1 MTMHPGPRRAA
12 AAARA
17 AAGGDDT
24 ILRRVRRYMELHRR
38 ATLGDLAL
46 HFDTPAPAMVGMLDT
61 WVRKGRIKRL
71 DVRATCN
78 VSCPLAC
85 DDSAMTIFEWVDAAT
100 TTPVPPA
107 IDRMHPGSEGACRQR
122 T

>member
-1 MTMHPGPRRAA
+1 MTTRPNTIDTPAL
-12 AAARA
+12 
-17 AAGGDDT
+17 GGRDT

-46 HFDTPAPAMVGMLDT
+46 HFNTPAPAMRGMLDT

-85 DDSAMTIFEWVDAAT
+85 DDTAMTIFEWVDRTRDAVADSGSDAT
-100 TTPVPPA
+100 GP
-107 IDRMHPGSEGACRQR
+107 PGSGGACRQR
-122 T
+122 G